1 MRDDWK
7 RVRAI
12 ANYQFGRGAGSALF
26 PDEPE
31 IRRSRTGRIRQI
43 FYRGE
48 RIATLK
54 TDGLFTLSIEGATR
68 LHHHLPYPKMR
79 VVVEDDAAP
88 FVRDGKNVFA
98 RHVVEVDDDLRAF
111 DEVLVVDRS
120 RNLLGTGKAVLSA
133 CEMLSFMRGVA
144 VDVRSGVGGVE

>member
-7 RVRAI
+7 RARAI

-31 IRRSRTGRIRQI
+31 IRHSRTHRIRQI
-43 FYRGE
+43 FYGGE

-68 LHHHLPYPKMR
+68 LHHHLPHPKMR

-88 FVRDGKNVFA
+88 FVRDGKNAFA

-120 RNLLGTGKAVLSA
+120 HNLLGTGKAVLSA